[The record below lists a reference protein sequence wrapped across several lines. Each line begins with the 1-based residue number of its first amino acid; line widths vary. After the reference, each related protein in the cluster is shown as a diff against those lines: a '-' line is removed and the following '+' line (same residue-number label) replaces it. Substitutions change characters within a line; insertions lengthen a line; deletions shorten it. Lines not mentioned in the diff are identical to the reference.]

1 VLRKC
6 RRCQDRDCRDAGE
19 QKCPDHHSE
28 TPCWLA
34 DSPQRAS
41 NVYTGQQEF
50 IESYQLVIPQNLGAE
65 HVLNTHPN
73 ALPLIDFKIFFRIEI
88 RSRKERGE
96 AAPSFLTK

>member
-34 DSPQRAS
+34 DFPQRAL

-50 IESYQLVIPQNLGAE
+50 IEIYQLVKCQIRRASYLS
-65 HVLNTHPN
+65 NTH
-73 ALPLIDFKIFFRIEI
+73 ADASPLIDFEIFLQGPAH
-88 RSRKERGE
+88 SRKEPT
-96 AAPSFLTK
+96 AFPFDLLMK